1 MSKGLNKVTLIG
13 HLGSDIDLK
22 FTQNG
27 TAVAN
32 LSLATNESR
41 KINGEWQDA
50 TEWHRVTVW
59 GKTAESCAEY
69 LGKGSQVY
77 VEGRLQTRKWQDRDG
92 ADRWTTEVVAG
103 NVIFLGGKGG
113 GGGRQD
119 EPPPPMADD
128 IPF

>member
-119 EPPPPMADD
+119 EPPPPMDDD